1 MRGPAAARYPRG
13 IPDVQH
19 AVEPARPNRRRKIA
33 TFLLAGCLALGA
45 VAGLSQGVTACSAP
59 KPEPVASARPLNAVE
74 AGKLADVRLHNFE
87 DGRAAVSGLIGSK
100 DKEVSF
106 HGWIDWRRPL
116 VYIRTAQREG
126 MPGLLIQA
134 VPGLVAIRAEQKA
147 ASNAEPPAIPPT
159 GNWRVRPLGLPV
171 PQKPDPMDGLI
182 ALLFS
187 IAAQHADEPELL
199 RGIESQWLRHDTLD
213 GTPVEVLLGPATIP
227 TAAPSPSSSVTP
239 WQSATP
245 APTKGLNPAALQSP
259 TPSPSAAPDPKSLLA
274 HGGPVAYWVDGNA
287 RVRRLEALLAD
298 DIRARVDFDRQQR
311 PELAAIDAFGGAVVA
326 PRPVSAA
333 EARALSMMRRRT
345 LAARGGRMT
354 ITLALPPSR
363 MIAVDGWL
371 DWRSG
376 IAYAI
381 VHDLDDAKRD
391 VLVHAGRTTVALR
404 AVTGK
409 PQPTPPVP
417 VPRGK
422 WERRAWTDLGVRT
435 PATELD
441 VLLHEALSVGM
452 PARDNAAALVKS
464 AYRLRLDTLGGR
476 QVAVFEIHTP
486 ADGTGAAGTALMRY
500 WVDPSGVVRRLE
512 VRTRLGFAQL
522 DIHFGKRPPAI
533 PARV

>member
-1 MRGPAAARYPRG
+1 
-13 IPDVQH
+13 
-19 AVEPARPNRRRKIA
+19 VEPARPNRRRKIV
-33 TFLLAGCLALGA
+33 TFLLAGCMALGA
-45 VAGLSQGVTACSAP
+45 VAGLSQSMTSCSAP
-59 KPEPVASARPLNAVE
+59 KTEPVASARPLNAVE

-87 DGRAAVSGLIGSK
+87 DGRAAVSGLIGGKVEGK
-100 DKEVSF
+100 DGANEKEVRF

-116 VYIRTAQREG
+116 LYIRTAEREG

-134 VPGLVAIRAEQKA
+134 VPGIIAIRAEEKA
-147 ASNAEPPAIPPT
+147 APTAEPPAIPPA

-171 PQKPDPMDGLI
+171 PEKPDPVDGLI

-187 IAAQHADEPELL
+187 IAAQHADDPELL
-199 RGIESQWLRHDTLD
+199 RGTESQWLRHDTLE
-213 GTPVEVLLGPATIP
+213 GTPVEVLLGPANIP
-227 TAAPSPSSSVTP
+227 TAAPSPSGSASP
-239 WQSATP
+239 WESATP
-245 APTKGLNPAALQSP
+245 SSSAIPNPVKGLNPAALQSP
-259 TPSPSAAPDPKSLLA
+259 ASSPSAAPDPKSLLA

-298 DIRARVDFDRQQR
+298 ETRARVDFDREQR
-311 PELAAIDAFGGAVVA
+311 PELAAIDAFGGAEVT

-333 EARALSMMRRRT
+333 EAKALSMMRRRT

-354 ITLALPPSR
+354 ITLPLPPAR

-381 VHDLDDAKRD
+381 AHDLDDAKRD
-391 VLVHAGRTTVALR
+391 VLLHAGRTTVALR

-409 PQPTPPVP
+409 PQPKPPLPVP
-417 VPRGK
+417 HGK
-422 WERRAWTDLGVRT
+422 WEQRAWTDLGVRV

-441 VLLHEALSVGM
+441 VLLHEALSVGV
-452 PARDNAAALVKS
+452 PARDDAASLAKS
-464 AYRLRLDTLGGR
+464 AYRLRLDVLDGR

-486 ADGTGAAGTALMRY
+486 ADGKSAPGAALMRY

-512 VRTRLGFAQL
+512 IRTRLGFAQL
-522 DIHFGKRPPAI
+522 DIDFGKRPPSL
-533 PARV
+533 PPRV